1 MKNNDSD
8 YTAAEI
14 IADWSTSDRDV
25 RLLLSYAAEIETIW
39 GDELAPE
46 PALDRPILA
55 STTETGYNPSETMY
69 AAMVRLLLEDAGIP
83 TAQSSSVVRNRGL
96 LSQYRDLAAE
106 PILVVQHILSR

>member
-25 RLLLSYAAEIETIW
+25 RALLSYDAQIKTFW
-39 GDELAPE
+39 GDEPAPE
-46 PALDRPILA
+46 PAPDRPSLA
-55 STTETGYNPSETMY
+55 STIETGFNPSETMY
-69 AAMVRLLLEDAGIP
+69 AAMVQLLLEDAGIP
-83 TAQSSSVVRNRGL
+83 KAQSSSVVRNRGL